1 MGKGGGGRQ
10 SAPRQPSPEEVAR
23 AQAKVQEEMRLKRE
37 AGWASDANQFSADNP
52 ITDDWRAD
60 ILGRS
65 QAAGEQ
71 QIGML
76 GQQLGTTFQDIRQQQ
91 AARGLGN
98 SAGRFDQAG
107 EAQGLGQASREDI
120 MGHAA
125 ARATQLGSD
134 RQRFM
139 DTATRNIRGGQSVES
154 ASAQFKS
161 DLAAANSAFEQNL
174 AAAPGMDQRNQAYKD
189 FELGRSVASQR
200 YSDAMASVES
210 DALMASA
217 ATFGQTR
224 GDKRLAQGQALY
236 GKPSGGEQAG
246 QSTPLG

>member
-1 MGKGGGGRQ
+1 MGKKKA
-10 SAPRQPSPEEVAR
+10 APPTPPDPREMAR
-23 AQAKVQEEMRLKRE
+23 IQQEIAAEAEAKRK
-37 AGWASDANQFSADNP
+37 AGWASDASQFASANP
-52 ITDDWRAD
+52 ITEDWRAD

-76 GQQLGTTFQDIRQQQ
+76 NQQLGNTFQDIRQQQ
-91 AARGLGN
+91 AARGLGS
-98 SAGRFDQAG
+98 SAGRYAQAG
-107 EAQGLGQASREDI
+107 EAQGLGQASRADI
-120 MGHAA
+120 MGQ
-125 ARATQLGSD
+125 ATQRAEGLASD

-154 ASAQFKS
+154 ASAQFKQ
-161 DLAAANSAFEQNL
+161 DLADANSAFEQQL
-174 AAAPGMDQRNQAYKD
+174 SSAPSGDQRNQAYRD

-200 YSDAMASVES
+200 YSDAMAAVES

-224 GDKRLAQGQALY
+224 GDERLAAGQTLY
-236 GKPSGGEQAG
+236 GGKPGGGEG

>member
-1 MGKGGGGRQ
+1 MGKKKA
-10 SAPRQPSPEEVAR
+10 APPTPPDPREMAR
-23 AQAKVQEEMRLKRE
+23 IQQEMAAEAEANRK
-37 AGWASDANQFSADNP
+37 AGWASDASQFASANP
-52 ITDDWRAD
+52 ITEDWRAD

-76 GQQLGTTFQDIRQQQ
+76 NQQLGNTFQDIRQQQ
-91 AARGLGN
+91 AARGLGS
-98 SAGRFDQAG
+98 SAGRYSQAG
-107 EAQGLGQASREDI
+107 EAQGLGQASRADI
-120 MGHAA
+120 MGQ
-125 ARATQLGSD
+125 ATQRAEGLASD
-134 RQRFM
+134 RQRFL

-154 ASAQFKS
+154 ASAQFKQ
-161 DLAAANSAFEQNL
+161 DLADANSAFEQQL
-174 AAAPGMDQRNQAYKD
+174 SSAPSGDQRNQAYRD

-200 YSDAMASVES
+200 YSDAMAAVES

-224 GDKRLAQGQALY
+224 GDERLAAGQTLY
-236 GKPSGGEQAG
+236 GKPGGGQPAG

>member
-1 MGKGGGGRQ
+1 MGKKKAP
-10 SAPRQPSPEEVAR
+10 APRPVDPREQMRIQMEM
-23 AQAKVQEEMRLKRE
+23 QAEAEAKKK
-37 AGWASDANQFSADNP
+37 AGWASDASQFASDNP
-52 ITDDWRAD
+52 ITEDWRAD

-76 GQQLGTTFQDIRQQQ
+76 NQQLGNTFQDIRQQQ
-91 AARGLGN
+91 AARGLGS
-98 SAGRFDQAG
+98 SAGRYAQAG
-107 EAQGLGQASREDI
+107 EAQGLGQASRADI
-120 MGHAA
+120 MGQ
-125 ARATQLGSD
+125 ATQRAEGLASD

-154 ASAQFKS
+154 ASAQFKQ
-161 DLAAANSAFEQNL
+161 DLADANSAFEQQL
-174 AAAPGMDQRNQAYKD
+174 SSAPSGDQRNQAYRD

-200 YSDAMASVES
+200 YSDAMAAVES

-224 GDKRLAQGQALY
+224 GDERLAAGQTLY
-236 GKPSGGEQAG
+236 GKPGGGQPAG

>member
-1 MGKGGGGRQ
+1 MGGGSRP
-10 SAPRQPSPEEVAR
+10 SPPPQPSPYEMAQAQIR
-23 AQAKVQEEMRLKRE
+23 AQEEAEARKK
-37 AGWASDANQFSADNP
+37 AGWARDASQFAAANP
-52 ITDDWRAD
+52 ITEDWRAD

-65 QAAGEQ
+65 NRAGEQ

-76 GQQLGTTFQDIRQQQ
+76 GQQLGTTFQDIRQRQ
-91 AARGLGN
+91 AGRGLGS
-98 SAGRFDQAG
+98 SAGRYAQAA
-107 EAQGLGQASREDI
+107 EAQGLGVASRADI
-120 MGHAA
+120 MGDAA
-125 ARATQLGSD
+125 ARANQLASD

-154 ASAQFKS
+154 ASAQFKQ
-161 DLAAANSAFEQNL
+161 DLADANTAFEKNL
-174 AAAPGMDQRNQAYKD
+174 AAAPGQDQRNQAYKD

-200 YSDAMASVES
+200 YSDAMASLES

-224 GDKRLAQGQALY
+224 GDKRLAAGQTLY
-236 GKPSGGEQAG
+236 GGQPGGGEQSG

>member
-1 MGKGGGGRQ
+1 MGKKK
-10 SAPRQPSPEEVAR
+10 APAPAPIDPKEQMRMQMEM
-23 AQAKVQEEMRLKRE
+23 QAEAEAKKK
-37 AGWASDANQFSADNP
+37 AGWASDASQFASANP
-52 ITDDWRAD
+52 ITEDWRAD

-65 QAAGEQ
+65 QAAGQQ

-76 GQQLGTTFQDIRQQQ
+76 NQQLGNTFQDIRQQQ
-91 AARGLGN
+91 AGRGLGS
-98 SAGRFDQAG
+98 SAGRFAQAG
-107 EAQGLGQASREDI
+107 EAQGLGQASRADI
-120 MGHAA
+120 MGQATS
-125 ARATQLGSD
+125 RAEGLASD

-154 ASAQFKS
+154 ASAQFKQ
-161 DLAAANSAFEQNL
+161 DLADANSAFEQQL
-174 AAAPGMDQRNQAYKD
+174 SSAPSGDQRNQAYKD

-200 YSDAMASVES
+200 YSDAMAAVES

-224 GDKRLAQGQALY
+224 GDERLAAGQTLY
-236 GKPSGGEQAG
+236 GGKQGGGAG

>member
-1 MGKGGGGRQ
+1 MGKKKAP
-10 SAPRQPSPEEVAR
+10 APRPVDPREQMRIQMEM
-23 AQAKVQEEMRLKRE
+23 QAEAEAKKK
-37 AGWASDANQFSADNP
+37 AGWASDASQFASANP
-52 ITDDWRAD
+52 ITEDWRAD

-71 QIGML
+71 QVGML
-76 GQQLGTTFQDIRQQQ
+76 NQQLGTTFQDIRQQQ
-91 AARGLGN
+91 ANRGLGS
-98 SAGRFDQAG
+98 SAGRYATAA
-107 EAQGLGQASREDI
+107 EAQGLGIASREDI

-125 ARATQLGSD
+125 ARANALASD

-154 ASAQFKS
+154 ASAQFKQ
-161 DLAAANSAFEQNL
+161 DLADANSAFEQQL
-174 AAAPGMDQRNQAYKD
+174 ASAPSGDQRNQAYRD
-189 FELGRSVASQR
+189 FELGRGVASQR
-200 YSDAMASVES
+200 YSDAMAAVES

-224 GDKRLAQGQALY
+224 GDERLAAGQTLY
-236 GKPSGGEQAG
+236 GKQSGGQPAG

>member
-1 MGKGGGGRQ
+1 MGKKSGGGR
-10 SAPRQPSPEEVAR
+10 SAPPQPSPEEIAR
-23 AQAKVQEEMRLKRE
+23 AQMKVQEEARLKRE
-37 AGWASDANQFSADNP
+37 AGWASDASQFASANP
-52 ITDDWRAD
+52 ITEDWRAD

-76 GQQLGTTFQDIRQQQ
+76 GQQLGTTFQDIRQQK
-91 AARGLGN
+91 AGMGLGS
-98 SAGRFDQAG
+98 SAGRYSQAG
-107 EAQGLGQASREDI
+107 EAQGLGQASRADI
-120 MGHAA
+120 MSG
-125 ARATQLGSD
+125 ATQRAEGFGAD
-134 RQRFM
+134 RQRFL

-154 ASAQFKS
+154 ATAQYKT
-161 DLAAANSAFEQNL
+161 DLSAANTAFEQTL
-174 AAAPGMDQRNQAYKD
+174 AKAPSMDQRNQAYKD

-200 YSDAMASVES
+200 FSDAMASLES

-224 GDKRLAQGQALY
+224 GDKRLAQGQTLF
-236 GKPSGGEQAG
+236 GGGGG

>member
-1 MGKGGGGRQ
+1 MGKKKA
-10 SAPRQPSPEEVAR
+10 APPPPPDPREMAR
-23 AQAKVQEEMRLKRE
+23 IQQEIAAEAEAKRK
-37 AGWASDANQFSADNP
+37 AGWASDASQFASDNP
-52 ITDDWRAD
+52 ITEDWRAD

-76 GQQLGTTFQDIRQQQ
+76 NQQLGNTFQDIRQQQ
-91 AARGLGN
+91 AARGLGS
-98 SAGRFDQAG
+98 SAGRYAQAG
-107 EAQGLGQASREDI
+107 EAQGLGQASRADI
-120 MGHAA
+120 MGQ
-125 ARATQLGSD
+125 ATQRAEGLASD

-154 ASAQFKS
+154 ASAQFKQ
-161 DLAAANSAFEQNL
+161 DLADANSAFEQQL
-174 AAAPGMDQRNQAYKD
+174 SSAPSGDQRNQAYRD

-200 YSDAMASVES
+200 YSDAMAAVES

-224 GDKRLAQGQALY
+224 GDERLAAGQTLY
-236 GKPSGGEQAG
+236 GGKPGGGEG

>member
-1 MGKGGGGRQ
+1 MGKKKA
-10 SAPRQPSPEEVAR
+10 APPTPPDPREMAR
-23 AQAKVQEEMRLKRE
+23 IQQEMAAEAEANRK
-37 AGWASDANQFSADNP
+37 AGWASDASQFASANP
-52 ITDDWRAD
+52 ITEDWRAD

-91 AARGLGN
+91 AARGLGS
-98 SAGRFDQAG
+98 SAGRYSQAG
-107 EAQGLGQASREDI
+107 EAQGLGQASRADI
-120 MGHAA
+120 MGQ
-125 ARATQLGSD
+125 ATQRAEGLASD
-134 RQRFM
+134 RQRFL

-154 ASAQFKS
+154 ASAQFKQ
-161 DLAAANSAFEQNL
+161 DLADANSAFEQQL
-174 AAAPGMDQRNQAYKD
+174 SSAPSGDQRNQAYRD

-200 YSDAMASVES
+200 YSDAMAAVES

-224 GDKRLAQGQALY
+224 GDERLAAGQTLY
-236 GKPSGGEQAG
+236 GKPGGGQPAG

>member
-1 MGKGGGGRQ
+1 MGKGGGG
-10 SAPRQPSPEEVAR
+10 SPPPQPSPYEVAQAQIR
-23 AQAKVQEEMRLKRE
+23 AQEEAEARKK
-37 AGWASDANQFSADNP
+37 AGWARDASQFASANP
-52 ITDDWRAD
+52 ITEDWRAD

-91 AARGLGN
+91 AGRGLGS
-98 SAGRFDQAG
+98 SAGRYDQAS
-107 EAQGLGQASREDI
+107 EAQGLGQASRADI
-120 MGHAA
+120 MAGAA
-125 ARATQLGSD
+125 QRAESFGRD
-134 RQRFM
+134 RQGFL

-154 ASAQFKS
+154 ATAQYKT
-161 DLAAANSAFEQNL
+161 DLADANSAFERQL
-174 AAAPGMDQRNQAYKD
+174 REAPSMDQRNQAYKD
-189 FELGRSVASQR
+189 FELGRGVASQR
-200 YSDAMASVES
+200 FSDAMASLES

-224 GDKRLAQGQALY
+224 GDKRLQQGQTLFV
-236 GKPSGGEQAG
+236 GGGG

>member
-1 MGKGGGGRQ
+1 MGKKRGGGGGGYR
-10 SAPRQPSPEEVAR
+10 PPSPEEQAR

-37 AGWASDANQFSADNP
+37 AGWASDASQFAADNP
-52 ITDDWRAD
+52 ITEDWRAD

-65 QAAGEQ
+65 NRAGEQ

-76 GQQLGTTFQDIRQQQ
+76 NQQLGTTFQDIRQQQ
-91 AARGLGN
+91 ANRGLGS
-98 SAGRFDQAG
+98 SAGRYATAA
-107 EAQGLGQASREDI
+107 EAQGLGIASREDI

-125 ARATQLGSD
+125 ARANALASD
-134 RQRFM
+134 RQRFL

-154 ASAQFKS
+154 ASAQFKQ
-161 DLAAANSAFEQNL
+161 DLADANTAFEQQL

-189 FELGRSVASQR
+189 FELGRGVASQR
-200 YSDAMASVES
+200 YSDAMASLES

-224 GDKRLAQGQALY
+224 GDERLAAGQTLY
-236 GKPSGGEQAG
+236 GKPGGGAG

>member
-1 MGKGGGGRQ
+1 MGKKKA
-10 SAPRQPSPEEVAR
+10 APPTPPDPREMAR
-23 AQAKVQEEMRLKRE
+23 IQQEMAAEAEANRK
-37 AGWASDANQFSADNP
+37 AGWASDASQFASANP
-52 ITDDWRAD
+52 ITEDWRAD

-76 GQQLGTTFQDIRQQQ
+76 NQQLGNTFQDIRQQQ
-91 AARGLGN
+91 AARGLGS
-98 SAGRFDQAG
+98 SAGRYAQAG
-107 EAQGLGQASREDI
+107 EAQGLGQASRADI
-120 MGHAA
+120 MGQ
-125 ARATQLGSD
+125 ATQRAEGLASD

-154 ASAQFKS
+154 ASAQFKQ
-161 DLAAANSAFEQNL
+161 DLADANSAFEQQL
-174 AAAPGMDQRNQAYKD
+174 SSAPSGDQRNQAYRD

-200 YSDAMASVES
+200 YSDAMAAVES

-224 GDKRLAQGQALY
+224 GDERLAAGQTLY
-236 GKPSGGEQAG
+236 GKPGGGQPAG

>member
-1 MGKGGGGRQ
+1 MGKKKA
-10 SAPRQPSPEEVAR
+10 APPTPPDPREMAR
-23 AQAKVQEEMRLKRE
+23 IQQEMAAEAEANRK
-37 AGWASDANQFSADNP
+37 AGWASDASQFASANP
-52 ITDDWRAD
+52 ITEDWRAD

-76 GQQLGTTFQDIRQQQ
+76 NQQLGNTFQDIRQQQ
-91 AARGLGN
+91 AARGLGS
-98 SAGRFDQAG
+98 SAGRYAQAG
-107 EAQGLGQASREDI
+107 EAQGLGQASRADI
-120 MGHAA
+120 MGQ
-125 ARATQLGSD
+125 ATQRAEGLASD

-154 ASAQFKS
+154 ASAQFKQ
-161 DLAAANSAFEQNL
+161 DLADANSAFEQQL
-174 AAAPGMDQRNQAYKD
+174 SSAPSGDQRNQAYRD

-200 YSDAMASVES
+200 YSDAMAAVES

-224 GDKRLAQGQALY
+224 GDERLAAGQTLY
-236 GKPSGGEQAG
+236 GGKPGGGEG